1 MIKTKMGE
9 ITIKGNKAELLA
21 DLATIIRALKEAFV
35 ESKETEES
43 AQQKINDIV
52 KVGLM
57 NESEYKD
64 HMKKALGAMFD
75 KILGGIFDE
84 DKGE

>member
-1 MIKTKMGE
+1 MIKTKEGE

-21 DLATIIRALKEAFV
+21 DLATIIRAIKEAFM

-43 AQQKINDIV
+43 VKQQINGIV

-57 NESEYKD
+57 NESEFKA
-64 HMKKALGAMFD
+64 HMKKTVGAMIDKALG
-75 KILGGIFDE
+75 GSFDE